1 VEPALN
7 PNAQNLKAQIENLV
21 RLQSLDLDMLQKRNH
36 IKQLEGDIA
45 SAESAVSE
53 QRRRLE
59 AQQQQT
65 ETLLKDRREAERTV
79 KERQE
84 QISKLAGQLY
94 DVKTNE
100 AYNALQA
107 EIKQK
112 KQEVALL
119 EERILEIMMSEDEYK
134 KSAAQAG
141 LAVKAAEGAVLADQG
156 KIRQEIA
163 ELERQNAEL
172 QTHWQAAAQSV
183 QAEYLDRYVRLR
195 DAKGGLAMAKIEN
208 SICQGCR
215 LSIRPQASI
224 ELQKYRALLYCDN
237 CARILYVE

>member
-7 PNAQNLKAQIENLV
+7 PNSQNLKAQIENLV
-21 RLQSLDLDMLQKRNH
+21 RLQSLDLEILQRRNQAKKLEAD
-36 IKQLEGDIA
+36 IKE
-45 SAESAVSE
+45 AELAASE
-53 QRRRLE
+53 QRRQLE

-84 QISKLAGQLY
+84 QISKLQGQIY
-94 DVKTNE
+94 DVKTND

-107 EIKQK
+107 EVKQK

-119 EERILEIMMSEDEYK
+119 EERILEMMMSEDEYK
-134 KSAAQAG
+134 KGTASAQ
-141 LAVKAAEGAVLADQG
+141 LALKAAEGAIAVDQA
-156 KIRQEIA
+156 KIRQAMTELEAQIA
-163 ELERQNAEL
+163 ELQA
-172 QTHWQAAAQSV
+172 QWKAAASSV

-195 DAKGGLAMAKIEN
+195 DAKGGLAMSKIEN
-208 SICQGCR
+208 DICQGCR

>member
-1 VEPALN
+1 MDQALN
-7 PNAQNLKAQIENLV
+7 PHAQNLKGQIDNLV
-21 RLQSLDLDMLQKRNH
+21 RLQNLDLEILQQRSQVK
-36 IKQLEGDIA
+36 KMEADVE
-45 SAESAVSE
+45 SAEHAVVE

-84 QISKLAGQLY
+84 QISKLQGQLY
-94 DVKTNE
+94 DVKTND

-112 KQEVALL
+112 KQEVILL
-119 EERILEIMMSEDEYK
+119 EERILEMMISEDEFK
-134 KSAAQAG
+134 KSTVLIQQ
-141 LAVKAAEGAVLADQG
+141 AVKAAEGAVLVDQA
-156 KIRQEIA
+156 KIRRDVSA
-163 ELERQNAEL
+163 LETKVAEL
-172 QTHWQAAAQSV
+172 QAQWQAAAQSV
-183 QAEYLDRYVRLR
+183 QAEYLDRYMRLR

-208 SICQGCR
+208 DICQGCR